1 MVLSFFLP
9 IGETERNE
17 KVAVWMNSMYG
28 GDAPPGPS
36 IVYGR
41 EEGRIEGDGNGV
53 ETTGDAAYYQVT
65 SGGEYA
71 HHYTT
76 PNGQYE
82 SLARAV
88 VNPDGSIQEQP
99 QPHRPIPIHPSTG
112 ITAIPPTPINGP
124 SMNGLPKRDGSEELV
139 EDTGSNTRASRNS
152 RSKSTS
158 IDMDQLSYSERD
170 SLIKRKKADQAKARY
185 HRMSE
190 EERKEFNLR
199 RRLKQRGTDESGLP
213 LPPTPRQ
220 LDRVSRG
227 EGMGQEGRNDD
238 RALEHNRRKAQA
250 ARIKY
255 HQMSEADKKEY
266 NLRRTEQFR
275 RKRREE
281 ELLMMSPAMRISQ
294 ESYDKAQAIMSRNS
308 RKALAARERYARMS
322 VEERKQYNQRRAET
336 KKRREREAL
345 LSKMRI
351 EDDGMEGMRH
361 LCEASEVAR
370 EMEGYESYPK
380 EDGPS
385 TRDDDDDDETEDVEV
400 DDGPL
405 TLPPPLP
412 EAPSSS
418 SSALLP
424 PLNSSVTPSIPPS
437 NRREEREGRG
447 RGGGRE
453 GGDGGAKRRGPART
467 AQRIIQA
474 VQEAHSNLEY
484 ERRRSEYEENWSM
497 HQGSSLEGVMIE
509 DGTRVVYTDET
520 GENIEVGDELHHMQ
534 ARSASAGV
542 YAYADHTMNDHY
554 VEGPDMVQ
562 HEVEVPHSPH
572 HTMHHIH
579 HMDGDIDVEHAD
591 EDDMTEEWDSEAQL
605 LNISDRPY
613 QPRVKSQIHMVQL
626 DGPDSEIQLARLA
639 EQRARRAQRSR
650 RRYANMNAEE
660 KARHNAERA
669 KQLREARRRDM
680 QLIQM
685 ADSEEVMMDE
695 GMRKM
700 VEAAQERRNRRAE
713 QARHKYRRMS
723 EDERRA
729 YNAMRDAQRRS
740 RRRDLEG
747 LSDGED
753 GERGTEEIRRVRGG
767 GRSTSTSVSTMG
779 VRGGGGGSG
788 GGGASTTGDDHH
800 HHLHRGGVTSDGHY
814 AYEMYE
820 DQEWTG
826 DH

>member
-1 MVLSFFLP
+1 
-9 IGETERNE
+9 
-17 KVAVWMNSMYG
+17 MNSMYG

-99 QPHRPIPIHPSTG
+99 QSYYSLEPHRPIPIHPSTG
-112 ITAIPPTPINGP
+112 IIAIPPTPINGP
-124 SMNGLPKRDGSEELV
+124 SMNGLPKRE
-139 EDTGSNTRASRNS
+139 
-152 RSKSTS
+152 SKSSS
-158 IDMDQLSYSERD
+158 IDMDKLSYHERD

-220 LDRVSRG
+220 LDRA
-227 EGMGQEGRNDD
+227 Q
-238 RALEHNRRKAQA
+238 EHNRRKAQA

-322 VEERKQYNQRRAET
+322 VEERKEYNQRRAET

-380 EDGPS
+380 DDGPS
-385 TRDDDDDDETEDVEV
+385 TRNEDDETEDVEV

-405 TLPPPLP
+405 TLPPPP
-412 EAPSSS
+412 HEASSS
-418 SSALLP
+418 SSVLLP
-424 PLNSSVTPSIPPS
+424 PLSSTVTPSIPPS
-437 NRREEREGRG
+437 NRREEREGR

-453 GGDGGAKRRGPART
+453 VGEGTAKRRGPART

-474 VQEAHSNLEY
+474 VEEAHSNLEY

-520 GENIEVGDELHHMQ
+520 GEHIEVGDELHHMQ

-542 YAYADHTMNDHY
+542 YEYADHTMDDHY

-572 HTMHHIH
+572 HTMHHVH

-626 DGPDSEIQLARLA
+626 DGADSEIQLARLA

-669 KQLREARRRDM
+669 KQLRESRRRDM

-747 LSDGED
+747 LSDGDD

-779 VRGGGGGSG
+779 VRGSGGGSG
-788 GGGASTTGDDHH
+788 GGGASSTEEEYNLMDIMHMKCMRIKNGSDTIDCHDC
-800 HHLHRGGVTSDGHY
+800 TS
-814 AYEMYE
+814 E
-820 DQEWTG
+820 T
-826 DH
+826 